1 LLKRAAILS
10 AVTIL
15 LKASNVVLTTRRMQ
29 GIKGRLD
36 FSVVA
41 RLASYLATAF
51 SLPKLLIKQYN
62 TLKKGRNT

>member
-10 AVTIL
+10 IVTVSS
-15 LKASNVVLTTRRMQ
+15 KASNVVLTTRRMQ

-36 FSVVA
+36 FSVVT

-51 SLPKLLIKQYN
+51 GLPKLLTK
-62 TLKKGRNT
+62 

>member
-10 AVTIL
+10 AVTVSS
-15 LKASNVVLTTRRMQ
+15 KASNIILTTRRMQ
-29 GIKGRLD
+29 SIKGRLD

-41 RLASYLATAF
+41 RSASHLATAF
-51 SLPKLLIKQYN
+51 SLPKLLTKQYN